1 MAEIIATHQIVEL
14 LQERLSY
21 RKICEDWIQAQILR
35 SAALE
40 HGVQVSE
47 DAIQTEG
54 DRQRHE
60 RRLERSSDTLAW
72 LASEQVTPEQ
82 WEQGIKDQLLRSAM
96 AEHLFAGDVDRIFA
110 ENQLNYDRRAVY
122 RLEIL
127 ERTFAQEV
135 FYQIEGGEI
144 SFFEAVYAYGQTA
157 EIRDRCGFEGLRHR
171 WEFLH
176 SQAQEIFEAQE
187 HQVLAPIELETGFVL
202 FWVGR
207 VVPAVMTSE
216 IRAKLLTELL
226 DQWLA
231 EEQIRWMHYD
241 EPEILTEN
249 PSNSIVPID

>member
-1 MAEIIATHQIVEL
+1 MVEIIANHQMVEL
-14 LQERLSY
+14 LQERLAY
-21 RKICEDWIQAQILR
+21 RKICEDWIQVQILR
-35 SAALE
+35 SAATE

-47 DAIQTEG
+47 EDIQAEG

-60 RRLERSSDTLAW
+60 RRLERTSDTLAW

-82 WEQGIKDQLLRSAM
+82 WEQGITDQLLRSAM
-96 AEHLFAGDVDRIFA
+96 AEHLFAGDVERIFA

-127 ERTFAQEV
+127 ERTFAQEL
-135 FYQIEGGEI
+135 FYQIEGREI
-144 SFFEAVYAYGQTA
+144 SFFEAVYTYGQT
-157 EIRDRCGFEGLRHR
+157 EEVRDRCGFEGLRHR

-176 SQAQEIFEAQE
+176 SQAQVIFEAQE
-187 HQVLAPIELETGFVL
+187 HQVLAPIETEAGFVL

-216 IRAKLLTELL
+216 IRTTILTELL

-241 EPEILTEN
+241 APAILTERAT
-249 PSNSIVPID
+249 NSVVPID

>member
-1 MAEIIATHQIVEL
+1 MSEMIATHQIIEL
-14 LQERLSY
+14 IQERLNY
-21 RKICEDWIQAQILR
+21 RRICEDWIQVQILR
-35 SAALE
+35 SVALAR
-40 HGVQVSE
+40 GVTVAE
-47 DAIQTEG
+47 DAIQAEG

-96 AEHLFAGDVDRIFA
+96 AEHLFAGDVERIFA

-127 ERTFAQEV
+127 ERTFAQEL
-135 FYQIEGGEI
+135 FYQIEGREI
-144 SFFEAVYAYGQTA
+144 SFFEAVYTYGQTE

-171 WEFLH
+171 WEFSN
-176 SQAQEIFEAQE
+176 SQAQVIFEAGE
-187 HQVLAPIELETGFVL
+187 HQVLVPIETETGFVL

-216 IRAKLLTELL
+216 IRTTILAELL

-231 EEQIRWMHYD
+231 EEMVRWMHYD
-241 EPEILTEN
+241 APEMLTERAT
-249 PSNSIVPID
+249 NSVVPID